1 MCVEYEGW
9 KGEVRGEITW
19 NRFRGTK
26 EKFGGFK
33 VTVLFLVIENLLR
46 FVYFEFW
53 RVLLSIDVFIY
64 YLLFMRSCR
73 AALSLQGYF

>member
-1 MCVEYEGW
+1 VCVEYEGW

-33 VTVLFLVIENLLR
+33 VTVLFLVIER
-46 FVYFEFW
+46 RDYMESV
-53 RVLLSIDVFIY
+53 
-64 YLLFMRSCR
+64 
-73 AALSLQGYF
+73 QGNKGKVRGF